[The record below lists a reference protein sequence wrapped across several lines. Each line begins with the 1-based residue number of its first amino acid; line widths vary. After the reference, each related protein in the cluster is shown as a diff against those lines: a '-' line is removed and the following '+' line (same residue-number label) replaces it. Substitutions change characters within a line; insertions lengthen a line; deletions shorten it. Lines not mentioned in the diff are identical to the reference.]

1 MSLGHGS
8 SIVREG
14 LVFYVD
20 SSNIKSY
27 PGAGTTWKDLSGN
40 AFDVQLPAG
49 VTYDSP
55 YMAFGG
61 SSMIDLGNNPTLLSN
76 DLTYEAWVK
85 PASIPSW
92 MGVIS
97 CVPSWGSGFGLQV
110 GSTNGLAA
118 MVSGSYLKA
127 GIQPEI
133 ETWYHLA
140 ATYSSLDGA
149 AKIYVNGEEK
159 NSISRTV
166 SYSTGAVTKIA
177 TFYTTGTL
185 YFDGYIPIAGIYN
198 KALRSTEVKQN
209 FEATKSRFGL

>member
-110 GSTNGLAA
+110 GSTWTSSNGEWLVSKGGNSARNRN
-118 MVSGSYLKA
+118 MVSFSCN
-127 GIQPEI
+127 IFF
-133 ETWYHLA
+133 
-140 ATYSSLDGA
+140 S
-149 AKIYVNGEEK
+149 
-159 NSISRTV
+159 
-166 SYSTGAVTKIA
+166 
-177 TFYTTGTL
+177 
-185 YFDGYIPIAGIYN
+185 
-198 KALRSTEVKQN
+198 
-209 FEATKSRFGL
+209 